1 MTTTRIGLNVLG
13 NVSAANREYLE
24 YLWRDAPVKPKVI
37 TFLNAVGEC
46 ARFAEMRPDGL
57 VVSRLYPPQSGQHPG
72 DEWAYNLLGYQG
84 GVEEYVRRT
93 VRETPDNVLVHVLNE
108 PFPENDEEKLYEVVS
123 RAVEELA
130 RHGRKGAF
138 FSWGT
143 GGPEDEHI
151 CADLPHTGNGSNAGV
166 FQRSFELVVRTG
178 HYVCG
183 HDYYTGDP
191 RWNGVLPDGRV
202 LFPGGVDPF
211 DNPNNAWIFGRVLT
225 RMAGWLDALGL
236 QSFAPKFISTEAGP
250 DTVYWSDWKGYR
262 NRYPGLTGAADFA
275 AHMIECDQF
284 WQRYGDQ
291 MAGCTIFCYGDQ
303 SPHEAFD
310 IQHLRTFWD
319 DITQYELSKNGGD
332 PPPEESMRDA
342 ILTVYVRQE
351 ARHEPSTDAGVNMT
365 GVWYEPAEYQVQAET
380 LDPIPQAEFYWLGFV
395 HEDATRYLA
404 SERRENAEMLCS
416 LRWADDDAPDLRA
429 VLLEAQAALDA
440 AVDSQTDVRIAHER
454 SVARVAEAKAQV
466 DAALELLAQQSAA

>member
-1 MTTTRIGLNVLG
+1 
-13 NVSAANREYLE
+13 
-24 YLWRDAPVKPKVI
+24 
-37 TFLNAVGEC
+37 
-46 ARFAEMRPDGL
+46 
-57 VVSRLYPPQSGQHPG
+57 
-72 DEWAYNLLGYQG
+72 
-84 GVEEYVRRT
+84 
-93 VRETPDNVLVHVLNE
+93 
-108 PFPENDEEKLYEVVS
+108 
-123 RAVEELA
+123 
-130 RHGRKGAF
+130 
-138 FSWGT
+138 
-143 GGPEDEHI
+143 
-151 CADLPHTGNGSNAGV
+151 
-166 FQRSFELVVRTG
+166 
-178 HYVCG
+178 
-183 HDYYTGDP
+183 
-191 RWNGVLPDGRV
+191 
-202 LFPGGVDPF
+202 
-211 DNPNNAWIFGRVLT
+211 
-225 RMAGWLDALGL
+225 
-236 QSFAPKFISTEAGP
+236 
-250 DTVYWSDWKGYR
+250 
-262 NRYPGLTGAADFA
+262 
-275 AHMIECDQF
+275 MIECDQF